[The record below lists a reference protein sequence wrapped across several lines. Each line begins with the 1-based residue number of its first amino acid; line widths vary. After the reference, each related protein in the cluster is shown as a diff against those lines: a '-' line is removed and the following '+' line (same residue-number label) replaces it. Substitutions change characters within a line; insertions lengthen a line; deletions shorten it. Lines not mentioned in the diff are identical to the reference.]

1 VTVRVAA
8 AGDIHVGRD
17 TNRRLA
23 AALDGIDQCA
33 DLLLLAGDLTQVGSE
48 EEASCVV
55 AELADVPIPI
65 VAVLGNHDY
74 HADQAERVVGVLSD
88 AGIRVLEGDSA
99 VVRVGDVEVGVAGV
113 KGFCGGFPGRSA
125 SEFGEPIMREFVGH
139 TVAIARQLE
148 RALHELEGDVRLA
161 LLHYSPVVD
170 TLIGEPPE
178 IHPFLGSYLLAEAID
193 RTEPDLVLHGH
204 AHRGSE
210 RGVTPGGVRVRN
222 VAQPV
227 LRAPFRVYELPGPRH
242 DGDPTRHGAV
252 RAPA

>member
-17 TNRRLA
+17 TNGRLA
-23 AALDGIDQCA
+23 AALDGIGDCA

-48 EEASCVV
+48 EEAECVV
-55 AELADVPIPI
+55 AELSAVPIPI

-74 HADQAERVVGVLSD
+74 HVDQADKVADRLTEAGVC
-88 AGIRVLEGDSA
+88 VLEGSA
-99 VVRVGDVEVGVAGV
+99 TTIPVGGLEVGIAGA

-125 SEFGEPIMREFVGH
+125 SAFGEPLMRAFVEH
-139 TVAIARQLE
+139 TVEIAGQFERSLEQLE
-148 RALHELEGDVRLA
+148 SDVRIA

-178 IHPFLGSYLLAEAID
+178 IHPFLGSYLFAEAID
-193 RTEPDLVLHGH
+193 RTRPDLVFHGH

-222 VAQPV
+222 VAQSV
-227 LRAPFRVYELPGPRH
+227 IRAAFHVYELPGAAGGERQ
-242 DGDPTRHGAV
+242 
-252 RAPA
+252 PAA

>member
-17 TNRRLA
+17 TNGRLA
-23 AALDGIDQCA
+23 AALDGIEECA

-48 EEASCVV
+48 EEAGCVV
-55 AELADVPIPI
+55 AELAAVPIPI

-74 HADQAERVVGVLSD
+74 HADQAERVVGLLTD
-88 AGIRVLEGDSA
+88 AGIRVLEGDGT
-99 VVRVGDVEVGVAGV
+99 VVRVGDLDVGVAGV

-148 RALHELEGDVRLA
+148 RALDELDGDVRIG

-193 RTEPDLVLHGH
+193 RTEPDLVFHGH

-222 VAQPV
+222 VAQSV
-227 LRAPFRVYELPGPRH
+227 LRAPFRVYELPGAHHNGDAAAH
-242 DGDPTRHGAV
+242 DAL
-252 RAPA
+252 RASA

>member
-17 TNRRLA
+17 TNGRLA
-23 AALDGIDQCA
+23 AALEGIGDSA

-48 EEASCVV
+48 EEAACVV
-55 AELADVPIPI
+55 AELVDVPIPI

-74 HADQAERVVGVLSD
+74 HADQVDRVLGLLTD
-88 AGIRVLEGDSA
+88 AGIRVLEGDSI
-99 VVRVGDVEVGVAGV
+99 VVGVGDLDVGVAGV

-125 SEFGEPIMREFVGH
+125 SGFGEPIMREFVAH
-139 TVAIARQLE
+139 TEAIARQLE
-148 RALHELEGDVRLA
+148 QALDDLHGDVRLA

-193 RTEPDLVLHGH
+193 RTEPDLVFHGH

-227 LRAPFRVYELPGPRH
+227 LRAPFRVYELAGPH
-242 DGDPTRHGAV
+242 HNGDPAV
-252 RAPA
+252 HDAARASA

>member
-17 TNRRLA
+17 THGRLA
-23 AALDGIDQCA
+23 AALDGIGECA

-48 EEASCVV
+48 EEAMCVV
-55 AELADVPIPI
+55 AELVDVPVP
-65 VAVLGNHDY
+65 VFAVLGNHDY
-74 HADQAERVVGVLSD
+74 HADQVDRVVGVLSD
-88 AGIRVLEGDSA
+88 AGIRVLEGDGA
-99 VVRVGDVEVGVAGV
+99 VVRIGDLDVGVAGV

-139 TVAIARQLE
+139 TVAIARQFE
-148 RALHELEGDVRLA
+148 RALDELTGDVRLG

-170 TLIGEPPE
+170 TLVGEPPE
-178 IHPFLGSYLLAEAID
+178 IHPFLGSYLLAEALD
-193 RTEPDLVLHGH
+193 RAEPDLVFHGH

-227 LRAPFRVYELPGPRH
+227 LRAPFRVYELPGPHPVGQPTAH
-242 DGDPTRHGAV
+242 DSM
-252 RAPA
+252 RASA